1 FQDGGPGEGMSGYF
15 SFQLGARERLRDKLR
30 YFRYTL
36 SPTDEDV
43 AQISLPRQLT
53 FAYYLLRPLRLL
65 RTGGP
70 GHLQGHGKSGP
81 PR

>member
-1 FQDGGPGEGMSGYF
+1 MSGYF
-15 SFQLGARERLRDKLR
+15 SFQLDARERLRDKLR
-30 YFRYTL
+30 YFSYSL

-43 AQISLPRQLT
+43 AQLALPRPLS
-53 FAYYLLRPLRLL
+53 FAYYLLRPFRLL

-70 GHLQGHGKSGP
+70 AHLQGHGKREL

>member
-1 FQDGGPGEGMSGYF
+1 GYF
-15 SFQLGARERLRDKLR
+15 SFQLDARERLRDKLR
-30 YFRYTL
+30 YFSYSL

-43 AQISLPRQLT
+43 AQLALPRPLS

-65 RTGGP
+65 RAGGP
-70 GHLQGHGKSGP
+70 AHLQGRGKREL